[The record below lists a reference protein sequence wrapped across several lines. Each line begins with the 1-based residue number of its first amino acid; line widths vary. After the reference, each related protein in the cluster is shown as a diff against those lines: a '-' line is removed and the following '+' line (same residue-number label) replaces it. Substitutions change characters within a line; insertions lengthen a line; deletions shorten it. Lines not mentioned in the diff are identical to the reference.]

1 MLWLVLQTS
10 FVAVQSNHWHS
21 TLHTASCTQHN
32 AHCTLHTT
40 HCTLHTEQCTLHTAL
55 CKPYTAHF
63 KLPTAQWTLNT
74 AHCSLN
80 SAHWTM
86 HTEHQQW
93 QISEYLSAWQCDS
106 VTHWRHCVTYW
117 HHYSTLCP
125 VLAQI
130 SCMSCLTV
138 SHTGWVIVTGRQ
150 HTGTHYTTLHYIIL
164 HNTTLHYSAGQ
175 VTQTPLLVTRSL
187 FIWPVTCPCTW

>member
-106 VTHWRHCVTYW
+106 VTHCRTLCHVLASLQYTVSCIGSDFLHVVSHCVTHWLSYSHRQAAYW
-117 HHYSTLCP
+117 N
-125 VLAQI
+125 
-130 SCMSCLTV
+130 
-138 SHTGWVIVTGRQ
+138 
-150 HTGTHYTTLHYIIL
+150 TLHYI
-164 HNTTLHYSAGQ
+164 TLHY
-175 VTQTPLLVTRSL
+175 TT
-187 FIWPVTCPCTW
+187 